1 MVINKKAFPLSL
13 TEVRRE
19 KLVAIA
25 KKKEKTLTA
34 IINDA
39 IDNYIEQQDT
49 KKSKSP
55 FDMEVDANFKL
66 GGETNL
72 WG

>member
-19 KLVAIA
+19 KLVVIA

-49 KKSKSP
+49 KKTKSP
-55 FDMEVDANFKL
+55 FDMEVDADFKL